1 MTVTST
7 SLDLAQFHDLGYAVI
22 EDVFDPLTD
31 FLPLR
36 SGYSELLDR
45 EAARMLESGEISTYD
60 RTMSFEQRF
69 IQLVRQCEDLD
80 WTPYDI
86 TFTLYGLNVSDS
98 RPIYLGKPVFD
109 MLRHP
114 AILDLVEQ
122 IIGPEIYVNPV
133 QHVRIKPPASGLR
146 VTRKNSIVNEA
157 QGWHQDLS
165 VLKEDADYTDLITVW
180 VAITDA
186 SEEMGCL
193 KVVPESHRRDLLPHC
208 PVDLLGPVIPDEYV
222 TADLALPL
230 PVKAGSVIL
239 MHRRTIHGSL
249 QNVSERLRWSLDL
262 RYQPTGQPTGRD
274 IFPGFIARSRSD
286 PAGELQDHQVW
297 QQTWA
302 EARDRLIDHDN
313 STLIRSWS
321 ADAPWCA

>member
-1 MTVTST
+1 MTTAAST
-7 SLDLAQFHDLGYAVI
+7 LDVAQFRDRGYAII
-22 EDVFDPLTD
+22 EAVFNPVTD

-36 SGYSELLDR
+36 SGYSDLLDR
-45 EAARMLESGEISTYD
+45 EAARMLESGEIDSYD
-60 RTMSFEQRF
+60 RTLSFEQRF
-69 IQLVRQCEDLD
+69 IQLVRQCEALD
-80 WTPYDI
+80 WTRFDI
-86 TFTLYGLNVSDS
+86 TFTLYGLSVSDS
-98 RPIYLGKPVFD
+98 KPIYLGKPIFD

-122 IIGPEIYVNPV
+122 VLGPEIYVNPV
-133 QHVRIKPPASGLR
+133 QHVRIKPPPAGLR
-146 VTRKNSIVNEA
+146 VSRKNSIVTEA

-165 VLKEDADYTDLITVW
+165 VLKEDADDTDLITVW
-180 VAITDA
+180 VAVTDA

-193 KVVPESHRRDLLPHC
+193 KVVPESHRRDLVPHC
-208 PVDLLGPVIPDEYV
+208 PVDLLGPVIPDEYIP
-222 TADLALPL
+222 TDLALPL

-249 QNVSERLRWSLDL
+249 PNVSDRLRWSLDL
-262 RYQPTGQPTGRD
+262 RYQPVGQPTGRD

-286 PAGELQDHQVW
+286 PAGELHDHQRW

-302 EARDRLIDHDN
+302 DARDKLIDHDN
-313 STLIRSWS
+313 TSLIRGWS

>member
-1 MTVTST
+1 MTATST
-7 SLDLAQFHDLGYAVI
+7 TLDLAQFRDLGYAVI
-22 EDVFDPLTD
+22 EDVFDLVTD

-36 SGYSELLDR
+36 SGYSDLLDR
-45 EAARMLESGEISTYD
+45 EAARMLESGEIISYNQTL
-60 RTMSFEQRF
+60 SFEQRF
-69 IQLVRQCEDLD
+69 IQLVQQCEALD
-80 WTPYDI
+80 WTRFDI

-98 RPIYLGKPVFD
+98 KPIYLGKPIFD

-114 AILDLVEQ
+114 AILDLVEEV
-122 IIGPEIYVNPV
+122 IGPEIYANPV
-133 QHVRIKPPASGLR
+133 QHVRVKPPPAGLR
-146 VTRKNSIVNEA
+146 VTRKNTIVTEA
-157 QGWHQDLS
+157 SAWHQDLS
-165 VLKEDADYTDLITVW
+165 VLKEDADDTNLITVW

-208 PVDLLGPVIPDEYV
+208 PVDLLGPVIPDEYFP
-222 TADLALPL
+222 ADLALPL
-230 PVKAGSVIL
+230 PVRAGAIIL

-249 QNVSERLRWSLDL
+249 RNVSQKLRWSLDL
-262 RYQPTGQPTGRD
+262 RYQPIGQPTGRD

-286 PAGELQDHQVW
+286 PAAELHDHRAW

-313 STLIRSWS
+313 SMLIRNWS